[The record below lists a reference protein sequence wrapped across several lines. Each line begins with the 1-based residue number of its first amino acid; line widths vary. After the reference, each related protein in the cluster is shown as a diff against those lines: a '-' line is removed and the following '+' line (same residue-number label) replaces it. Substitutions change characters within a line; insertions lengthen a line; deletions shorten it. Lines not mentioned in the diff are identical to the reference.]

1 MVTQGAQIV
10 WVHELVGYVVLIF
23 TCVVTQ
29 AAQIVWVHELVGC
42 VVLIFTCVILVKKC
56 FMLVHITWIIIFTLV
71 TGVIFY
77 MGQNFL
83 LGFKIFV
90 WVKILCMGQTFLCRS
105 DFFCVVKLILY
116 GLNFFSSLGIFFA
129 LVWFTVF
136 RLWFTKT
143 VNKFNQI
150 YFQFYYL
157 KIIQDILHVIIDFL

>member
-29 AAQIVWVHELVGC
+29 AAQIVWVHELLGC

-71 TGVIFY
+71 TGAIFY

-105 DFFCVVKLILY
+105 DFFCVGQINFVWVKFFFKFRHFFCF
-116 GLNFFSSLGIFFA
+116 GLVYCISSL
-129 LVWFTVF
+129 V
-136 RLWFTKT
+136 
-143 VNKFNQI
+143 
-150 YFQFYYL
+150 Y
-157 KIIQDILHVIIDFL
+157 

>member
-29 AAQIVWVHELVGC
+29 AAQIVWVHELLGC

-56 FMLVHITWIIIFTLV
+56 FMLVHITWIIIFTWSLGSFFIWV
-71 TGVIFY
+71 RIFC
-77 MGQNFL
+77 
-83 LGFKIFV
+83 LGSKYLCGLKFYA
-90 WVKILCMGQTFLCRS
+90 WVKHFCVGQTF
-105 DFFCVVKLILY
+105 FAWVKLILY

-129 LVWFTVF
+129 LVWFIVF

-150 YFQFYYL
+150 YFQFHYL